1 MRIIKCD
8 ICKKEIDPK
17 EVIYQYSLG
26 KELELCINC
35 NKKFVENSRIFDEE
49 LSKLENEYC
58 IKRDKLYEKLV
69 LKNINK

>member
-26 KELELCINC
+26 NELELCTNC
-35 NKKFVENSRIFDEE
+35 NKKFVENSQIFNEE
-49 LSKLENEYC
+49 LSKLDNEYRD
-58 IKRDKLYEKLV
+58 KRNKLYENLV